1 MQPAAHYDKI
11 RIEHVKIHALV
22 ARISDGPQIH
32 FEHTE
37 AMTVLMVLID
47 LYANLIGRK
56 PLGTLVVQY
65 VVCDAS

>member
-47 LYANLIGRK
+47 CTQI
-56 PLGTLVVQY
+56 
-65 VVCDAS
+65 